1 MMKLFKRFEKSKV
14 IAALF
19 IAVEACIILL
29 GVMFL
34 ATSRFY
40 QALGCLLWGVV
51 LCYLFIINPLSP
63 FHHQSFLTADKQRTK
78 RENIIT
84 ASVCT
89 LLILA
94 CIIPMGAAPAYNGE
108 FPQHRNQYEL
118 LAQSMKNGHIYIEY
132 DDVDPILEQINPYD
146 PAQRIEANAAYH
158 SDNAYYKGHYYMYF
172 GVVPVILLFLPY
184 LIITG
189 QDLTTYHA
197 TQIFA
202 AFAIIGIFLLFRQM
216 AKKYFPTMS
225 YVMLLSL
232 STAFATICVYFSVG
246 TPALYCTATTS
257 GVCMVVWSLY
267 FFIRAIYL
275 TSAEKTWR
283 RVILATLGSLFGA
296 LAFGCRP
303 TAALANL
310 VLIPFFIEYLRTE
323 LPYSNSKKKAI
334 QLAGRICIIALP
346 YVIIGVLL
354 MLYNYCRFE
363 NPFEF
368 GQAYQLTSADQ
379 SQYGNF
385 FENFSTVRTVNG
397 LLYNFIGFTPI
408 IGEFPFVY
416 YNSAFVNFPILLI
429 GFAVLSEN
437 VRKKAKEYKMRLFL
451 MILFILPVLITVMQ
465 IAWAPGNGSAE
476 RYRMDIYCILT
487 LFAFLVIGFLN
498 ETIPK
503 AKRGT
508 WGAVICLFC
517 LEVIMICPLFLLF
530 PDDYNYTHWYP
541 ESLSVWRQI
550 IMLH

>member
-1 MMKLFKRFEKSKV
+1 MKLFKGSAKSKV
-14 IAALF
+14 IATLF
-19 IAVEACIILL
+19 ITVEALLMLL
-29 GVMFL
+29 GIFFVL
-34 ATSRFY
+34 TSRFY
-40 QALGCLLWGVV
+40 QALGCLLWGAI
-51 LCYLFIINPLSP
+51 LCYLFFINPLSLL
-63 FHHQSFLTADKQRTK
+63 HHQPFLAMDERKAK

-84 ASVCT
+84 MAVCI

-94 CIIPMGAAPAYNGE
+94 CTIPMGAAPAYNGE

-118 LAQSMKNGHIYIEY
+118 LARSMKNGHIYIEY
-132 DDVDPILEQINPYD
+132 DDVDPLLEQINPYD
-146 PAQRIEANAAYH
+146 PSQRIEAGASYY

-172 GVVPVILLFLPY
+172 GVVPVILLYLPY

-189 QDLTTYHA
+189 QDLTTYHG
-197 TQIFA
+197 TQVFA
-202 AFAIIGIFLLFRQM
+202 AFAIIGIFLLFRQL

-225 YVMLLSL
+225 FIMLLSL

-257 GVCMVVWSLY
+257 GVCMVVWSFY

-275 TSAEKTWR
+275 TSAEKRWK
-283 RVILATLGSLFGA
+283 RVLLASLGSLFGA

-310 VLIPFFIEYLRTE
+310 IIIPLFIEYLRTE
-323 LPYSNSKKKAI
+323 LPYCGSKKKI
-334 QLAGRICIIALP
+334 MQLAGRICIIAMP
-346 YVIIGVLL
+346 YVIVGLLL

-368 GQAYQLTSADQ
+368 GQAYQLTAFDQ

-408 IGEFPFVY
+408 IGEFPYVY
-416 YNSAFVNFPILLI
+416 YNSVFVNFPILLI
-429 GFAVLSEN
+429 GFAVFSESA
-437 VRKKAKEYKMRLFL
+437 RKKAKEYKMRLFL
-451 MILFILPVLITVMQ
+451 MVLFILPLLITVMQ

-476 RYRMDIYCILT
+476 RYRMDIYCIMT
-487 LFAFLVIGFLN
+487 LLAFLVIGFLG
-498 ETIPK
+498 ETIPN
-503 AKRGT
+503 AKKGV
-508 WGAVICLFC
+508 WGAVICLLC
-517 LEVIMICPLFLLF
+517 LEVMMICPLFLLF
-530 PDDYNYTHWYP
+530 PDDYNYTDWYP
-541 ESLSVWRQI
+541 EALSVWRRI

>member
-1 MMKLFKRFEKSKV
+1 MELLKGSLKSRIITV
-14 IAALF
+14 LF
-19 IAVEACIILL
+19 IIAEAFLLLL
-29 GVMFL
+29 GVFFL
-34 ATSRFY
+34 ITSRFY
-40 QALGCLLWGVV
+40 QALGCLLWGGV
-51 LCYLFIINPLSP
+51 LCYLFSINPFSP
-63 FHHQSFLTADKQRTK
+63 LHHQPFLTTDSRKVK
-78 RENIIT
+78 RENIVTI
-84 ASVCT
+84 AICA
-89 LLILA
+89 LLVLA
-94 CIIPMGAAPAYNGE
+94 CTIPMGAAPAYNGE

-118 LAQSMKNGHIYIEY
+118 LARSMMNGHIYIEY

-146 PAQRIEANAAYH
+146 PAQRIEAGASYH

-184 LIITG
+184 RFITG

-202 AFAIIGIFLLFRQM
+202 AFAIIGIFLLFRQL
-216 AKKYFPTMS
+216 AKKFFPAMS

-232 STAFATICVYFSVG
+232 STAFATISVYFSVG

-257 GVCMVVWSLY
+257 GVCMVVWSFY
-267 FFIRAIYL
+267 FFIRAVYL
-275 TSAEKTWR
+275 TSAEKPWK
-283 RVILATLGSLFGA
+283 RVVPATLGSLFGA

-310 VLIPFFIEYLRTE
+310 IVIPLFIEYLRTE
-323 LPYSNSKKKAI
+323 LPHSNAAKKRMA
-334 QLAGRICIIALP
+334 LAGRICIIAMP
-346 YVIIGVLL
+346 YVIVGLLL

-385 FENFSTVRTVNG
+385 FDNFSTVRTVNG

-408 IGEFPFVY
+408 IGEFPYVY

-429 GFAVLSEN
+429 GFAVFFESA
-437 VRKKAKEYKMRLFL
+437 RKKAKEYKMRLFL
-451 MILFILPVLITVMQ
+451 TVLFILPVIITVMQ

-476 RYRMDIYCILT
+476 RYRMDIYCIMA
-487 LFAFLVIGFLN
+487 LFTFLVIGFLG
-498 ETIPK
+498 ETIPE
-503 AKRGT
+503 AKKGV
-508 WGAVICLFC
+508 WGAVICLLC
-517 LEVIMICPLFLLF
+517 LEIMMICPLFLLF

-541 ESLSVWRQI
+541 ESLSIWRQI

>member
-1 MMKLFKRFEKSKV
+1 MKLFKGSMRSKI

-19 IAVEACIILL
+19 ITMEAFLLLL
-29 GVMFL
+29 GIFFL
-34 ATSRFY
+34 ITSRFY
-40 QALGCLLWGVV
+40 QALGCLLWGGI
-51 LCYLFIINPLSP
+51 LCYLFCINPLSP
-63 FHHQSFLTADKQRTK
+63 LHHQPFLTTDNHRVK

-84 ASVCT
+84 IAVCT

-94 CIIPMGAAPAYNGE
+94 CTIPMGAAPAYNGE

-118 LAQSMKNGHIYIEY
+118 LARSMMNGHIYIDY
-132 DDVDPILEQINPYD
+132 DDIDPRLEQINPYD
-146 PAQRIEANAAYH
+146 PAQRIEAGVSYH

-184 LIITG
+184 RFITG

-202 AFAIIGIFLLFRQM
+202 AFAIIGIFLLFRQL
-216 AKKYFPTMS
+216 AKKYFPAMS
-225 YVMLLSL
+225 YVMYLSL
-232 STAFATICVYFSVG
+232 STAFAAICVYFSVG

-257 GVCMVVWSLY
+257 AVCMVVWSFY
-267 FFIRAIYL
+267 FFIRAVYL
-275 TSAEKTWR
+275 TSAEKPWK
-283 RVILATLGSLFGA
+283 RVIPASLGSLFGA

-310 VLIPFFIEYLRTE
+310 IVIPLFIEYLRTE
-323 LPYSNSKKKAI
+323 LPYSDSSKKRMG
-334 QLAGRICIIALP
+334 LAGRICVIAMP
-346 YVIIGVLL
+346 YVIVGLLL

-408 IGEFPFVY
+408 IGEFPYVY
-416 YNSAFVNFPILLI
+416 YNSVFVNFPILLI
-429 GFAVLSEN
+429 GFAVFSEN
-437 VRKKAKEYKMRLFL
+437 IRKKAKEYKMGLFL
-451 MILFILPVLITVMQ
+451 MVLFILPILITVMQ

-476 RYRMDIYCILT
+476 RYRMDIYSIMT
-487 LFAFLVIGFLN
+487 LFAFLIIGFLG
-498 ETIPK
+498 ETIPN
-503 AKRGT
+503 AKRGV

-517 LEVIMICPLFLLF
+517 LEVMMICPLFLLF

>member
-1 MMKLFKRFEKSKV
+1 MKLFEGSAKSKIITV
-14 IAALF
+14 LF
-19 IAVEACIILL
+19 IAMEAFLILL
-29 GVMFL
+29 GIIFL
-34 ATSRFY
+34 TTSRFY
-40 QALGCLLWGVV
+40 QALGCLLWGVI
-51 LCYLFIINPLSP
+51 LCYLFCINPLSP
-63 FHHQSFLTADKQRTK
+63 LHHRPFLTTDDRRAK

-84 ASVCT
+84 AAVCT
-89 LLILA
+89 LLIMA
-94 CIIPMGAAPAYNGE
+94 STIPMGAAPAYNGE

-118 LAQSMKNGHIYIEY
+118 LARSIMNGHIYIEY

-146 PAQRIEANAAYH
+146 PTQRNEAGASYH

-184 LIITG
+184 RFITG

-202 AFAIIGIFLLFRQM
+202 AFAIIGIFLLFRQL

-267 FFIRAIYL
+267 FFVRAIYL
-275 TSAEKTWR
+275 TSAEKRWK
-283 RVILATLGSLFGA
+283 RVGLAVLGSLFGA

-303 TAALANL
+303 TAAVANL
-310 VLIPFFIEYLRTE
+310 MLIPFFIEYLRTE
-323 LPYSNSKKKAI
+323 LPDSHSKKKI
-334 QLAGRICIIALP
+334 MQLVGRICIIALP
-346 YVIIGVLL
+346 YVIVGILL
-354 MLYNYCRFE
+354 MIYNYCRFD

-368 GQAYQLTSADQ
+368 GQAYQLTAVDQ
-379 SQYGNF
+379 SQYGSF

-408 IGEFPFVY
+408 IGEFPYVY

-429 GFAVLSEN
+429 GFAVLSGN
-437 VRKKAKEYKMRLFL
+437 VQKKAKEYKMRLFL
-451 MILFILPVLITVMQ
+451 MVLFLLPILITVLQ

-476 RYRMDIYCILT
+476 RYRMDIYCIMT
-487 LFAFLVIGFLN
+487 LFVFLVIGFLN
-498 ETIPK
+498 EATPK
-503 AKRGT
+503 AKRGV
-508 WGAVICLFC
+508 WGAVICLLC
-517 LEVIMICPLFLLF
+517 LEVMLICPLFLLF
-530 PDDYNYTHWYP
+530 PDDYNYTQWYP
-541 ESLSVWRQI
+541 EALSVWRHI

>member
-1 MMKLFKRFEKSKV
+1 MKLFKGSAKSKAV
-14 IAALF
+14 AALF
-19 IAVEACIILL
+19 VAMEISLLLL
-29 GVMFL
+29 GMVFL
-34 ATSRFY
+34 ITSRFY
-40 QALGCLLWGVV
+40 QALGCLLWGAII
-51 LCYLFIINPLSP
+51 CYLFFVNPLSP
-63 FHHQSFLTADKQRTK
+63 LHHQPFLTTDSLRVK

-84 ASVCT
+84 MAVCT

-94 CIIPMGAAPAYNGE
+94 CTIPMGAAPAYNGE

-118 LAQSMKNGHIYIEY
+118 LARSMKNGHIYIEY

-146 PAQRIEANAAYH
+146 PAQRIEAGASYH

-172 GVVPVILLFLPY
+172 GAVPVILLFLPY

-202 AFAIIGIFLLFRQM
+202 AFAIIGIFLLFRQL
-216 AKKYFPTMS
+216 AKKYFHTMS
-225 YVMLLSL
+225 YIMLLSL
-232 STAFATICVYFSVG
+232 STAFATICVYFSIG

-257 GVCMVVWSLY
+257 GVCMVVWSFY
-267 FFIRAIYL
+267 FFIRAVYL
-275 TSAEKTWR
+275 TSAEKRWK
-283 RVILATLGSLFGA
+283 RVGLAVLGSLFGA

-323 LPYSNSKKKAI
+323 LADSKSKKKVM
-334 QLAGRICIIALP
+334 QLVGQVCVIALP
-346 YVIIGVLL
+346 YVVVGILL
-354 MLYNYCRFE
+354 MIYNYCRFE
-363 NPFEF
+363 NPLEF
-368 GQAYQLTSADQ
+368 GQAYQLTAFDQ
-379 SQYGNF
+379 SKYGNF

-408 IGEFPFVY
+408 IGEFPYVY
-416 YNSAFVNFPILLI
+416 YNSVFVNFPILLI
-429 GFAVLSEN
+429 GFAVLSES

-451 MILFILPVLITVMQ
+451 MVLFLLPILITVLQ

-487 LFAFLVIGFLN
+487 LFVFLVIGFLN
-498 ETIPK
+498 EVIPK
-503 AKRGT
+503 AKRGV
-508 WGAVICLFC
+508 WGAVICLLC
-517 LEVIMICPLFLLF
+517 LETVMICTLFLLF
-530 PDDYNYTHWYP
+530 PDDYNYTQWYP
-541 ESLSVWRQI
+541 ESLSVWRKI